1 MDVVIRDTKTIAEF
15 KAKKAIMEARA
26 ADCYAAHR
34 AAFENWTDGDPV
46 KACIHGTGR
55 LSWSMLLVAGGTTG
69 RPAPERSSGTDSLWM
84 CLHPRN
90 GGVFFYYQSMVY
102 LLRPRSWSMVRVC
115 IRSSI
120 S

>member
-46 KACIHGTGR
+46 KA
-55 LSWSMLLVAGGTTG
+55 LYSWDGSFIVDYASVRWWLY
-69 RPAPERSSGTDSLWM
+69 RDPSSGDVEW
-84 CLHPRN
+84 
-90 GGVFFYYQSMVY
+90 Y
-102 LLRPRSWSMVRVC
+102 
-115 IRSSI
+115 
-120 S
+120 

>member
-34 AAFENWTDGDPV
+34 AAFENWTDGDPRESPV
-46 KACIHGTGR
+46 FMGR
-55 LSWSMLLVAGGTTG
+55 VVYRGVCFWSLVALPGDQLRRG
-69 RPAPERSSGTDSLWM
+69 RVVLIHSGCVYT
-84 CLHPRN
+84 PVT
-90 GGVFFYYQSMVY
+90 GVFFYYQSMVY